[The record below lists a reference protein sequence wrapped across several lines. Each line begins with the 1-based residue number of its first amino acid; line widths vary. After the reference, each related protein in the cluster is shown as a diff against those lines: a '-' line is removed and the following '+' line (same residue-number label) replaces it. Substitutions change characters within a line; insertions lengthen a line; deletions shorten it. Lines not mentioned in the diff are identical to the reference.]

1 MARNYSYPRNNNG
14 GSSNRNYGGY
24 SRPYNNAYPAQQ
36 AQQRPKKHSGCSIKQ
51 NEDGTYCVS
60 GWKLADGCMVKLY
73 ARPYKGTKVI
83 TSKSGKRWAN
93 LFVTLTNTNTL
104 VKTNMSGLLNLDNKK
119 LYIAELNL
127 VANPKAPN
135 GGYFGKQISKVYNR

>member
-1 MARNYSYPRNNNG
+1 MRTRNFNRNSYRQSSYGQQSAARNYE
-14 GSSNRNYGGY
+14 RNYERGY
-24 SRPYNNAYPAQQ
+24 QND
-36 AQQRPKKHSGCSIKQ
+36 RPKKHSGCSIKQ

-73 ARPYKGTKVI
+73 ARPYKGTKI
-83 TSKSGKRWAN
+83 TTSKSGKRWAN

-119 LYIAELNL
+119 LYISEMNL

>member
-1 MARNYSYPRNNNG
+1 
-14 GSSNRNYGGY
+14 
-24 SRPYNNAYPAQQ
+24 
-36 AQQRPKKHSGCSIKQ
+36 
-51 NEDGTYCVS
+51 
-60 GWKLADGCMVKLY
+60 MVKLY
-73 ARPYKGTKVI
+73 ARPYKGTKII

-119 LYIAELNL
+119 LYISEMNL

>member
-1 MARNYSYPRNNNG
+1 MRTRNF
-14 GSSNRNYGGY
+14 NRNVYRSTSNAQNRTESPY
-24 SRPYNNAYPAQQ
+24 SRGYQSRFDNE
-36 AQQRPKKHSGCSIKQ
+36 RPKKHSGCSIKQ

-60 GWKLADGCMVKLY
+60 GWKLADGCMIKLY
-73 ARPYKGTKVI
+73 ARPYKGTKVT

-119 LYIAELNL
+119 LYIGEMNL